1 MNITTSPVFF
11 YIDYTTGYTCDI
23 FNERRRGHPRVV
35 LPGASR
41 TMYKKLLCWR
51 FKMKMVKSL
60 LLGVAPRKPIKGISP
75 GGGTGGID
83 GGTVLKPEFIE
94 GWNIGTETGG

>member
-1 MNITTSPVFF
+1 
-11 YIDYTTGYTCDI
+11 
-23 FNERRRGHPRVV
+23 
-35 LPGASR
+35 
-41 TMYKKLLCWR
+41 
-51 FKMKMVKSL
+51 MKMVKSL